1 MMIARVLNSAHP
13 TEIKCALRDLE
24 PCDGLSTQICFCPRF
39 LGGCGHDVDKP
50 VATQPTL
57 RRCQIAYCLLPRG
70 ELVHL
75 PLGMPTIF
83 NHWLCIR
90 LSRRRSPKLKPKN
103 LLTGTA
109 QDLHPLPRR
118 STNACSSVGGVCRCA
133 TPLQRLGRR
142 LSARVVRGTL
152 P

>member
-1 MMIARVLNSAHP
+1 MMIARVLNCPHP

-24 PCDGLSTQICFCPRF
+24 PCDGLSTQICFCPRL

-57 RRCQIAYCLLPRG
+57 RRCQIACCLLPRG

-75 PLGMPTIF
+75 TLGMPTIF

-90 LSRRRSPKLKPKN
+90 LSRRCQPRLVPKN
-103 LLTGTA
+103 LLNGNA
-109 QDLHPLPRR
+109 QDLISVAPPRR
-118 STNACSSVGGVCRCA
+118 NPASRGVVVFPFPTSFRA
-133 TPLQRLGRR
+133 PL
-142 LSARVVRGTL
+142 
-152 P
+152 